1 MPKATTDYTNP
12 KRKKP
17 VTDKFGNYDMDGVTQ
32 AEDFEVIVASD
43 KTAPNKP
50 AGGFGFSGLKHKLS
64 SWLANWDDSKQR

>member
-1 MPKATTDYTNP
+1 MSKATTDYSNP
-12 KRKKP
+12 TRKKP

-50 AGGFGFSGLKHKLS
+50 GGGFGLQGLKTKLS
-64 SWLANWDDSKQR
+64 SWLAKWDDNKNN